1 MPDVQDIVAEVL
13 RDDEYVLGTFGDTG
27 PQGEKGDQGEE
38 GPQGPAGPSNVLSI
52 GTVVRGDDAA
62 ASITGTSP
70 NQILNL
76 TLPKG
81 DQGIQG
87 PEGPTGFA
95 PIANVT
101 KSGDTVTISIT
112 DENGTTTES
121 LITSYQEPL
130 LSAKWSDHLLSDIS
144 WLRADTFSWQSGET
158 YSSAYQHL
166 LDDIGYVR
174 YMIPNDDIQEKFYR
188 SPSDDTTMF
197 AWTNQYST
205 LYTENE
211 FPENGD
217 NFYYHNQVFGTV
229 LSTGTEAGSGV
240 VTPTTETI
248 AGTTITYYLADD
260 GHKIVLADQET
271 NVSTIYTATGVA
283 WYYVLDTTNTQFKLP
298 RTQYS
303 FVGLRDRVGKYVEP
317 GLPNI
322 TGGLEGIGTSS
333 SNSFGPATGCIT
345 KSTEYNGFQ
354 TGNSAYMKRTN
365 MGIDASLSSNIY
377 GNSDT
382 VQSAATQMYLYFYVG
397 QFTQTATEQTAGLN
411 SELFNGKV
419 DLNLNNMNPSQ
430 AAKNTIVSWSI
441 PDYTAGVSLINTASY
456 ENTITTKGFVLFN
469 AEYTSGNDR
478 AFVKKGSN
486 GIPYQTAACH
496 NYGNT
501 YYDGSHDIVP
511 VDVGDIVY
519 NEAGLITMTFFPCKG
534 V

>member
-112 DENGTTTES
+112 DKNGTTTES

-130 LSAKWSDHLLSDIS
+130 LSCKWSDHLLNDIS

-158 YSSAYQHL
+158 YLSVYQHL

-188 SPSDDTTMF
+188 SPSDDTTMY

-205 LYTENE
+205 LYTESE

-217 NFYYHNQVFGTV
+217 DFYYHNQVSGTV
-229 LSTGTEAGSGV
+229 LSTGTEAGSGA

-248 AGTTITYYLADD
+248 AGTTITYYPATD

-271 NVSTIYTATGVA
+271 TVHNIYNATGVA
-283 WYYVLDTTNTQFKLP
+283 RYFILDTANTRFKLP
-298 RTQYS
+298 RWKHNKYQAKAPV
-303 FVGLRDRVGKYVEP
+303 VGNGTTL
-317 GLPNI
+317 GLTNGNI
-322 TGGLEGIGTSS
+322 NGGLYGTTVNFTTAETRAYNTPIGTDLGAIS
-333 SNSFGPATGCIT
+333 GWATTALGVTTDAT
-345 KSTEYNGFQ
+345 KS
-354 TGNSAYMKRTN
+354 
-365 MGIDASLSSNIY
+365 GIE
-377 GNSDT
+377 
-382 VQSAATQMYLYFYVG
+382 ATLEEDDMYLYFYVG
-397 QFTQTATEQTAGLN
+397 NFSQSATEQTAGLN
-411 SELFNGKV
+411 SELFNAKV
-419 DLNLNNMNPSQ
+419 DLDGSNATFPHIIETYDDGNGNGYRVWSDKWCEQYGYVTGTSSYGKTTVNLLKEFKDTYYITSVAIRWGTESN
-430 AAKNTIVSWSI
+430 W
-441 PDYTAGVSLINTASY
+441 YTLSTGAGQSGVTDIAGPVAD
-456 ENTITTKGFVLFN
+456 ITTTSFSIQAFSDHKWEAKGYIN
-469 AEYTSGNDR
+469 
-478 AFVKKGSN
+478 
-486 GIPYQTAACH
+486 
-496 NYGNT
+496 
-501 YYDGSHDIVP
+501 
-511 VDVGDIVY
+511 
-519 NEAGLITMTFFPCKG
+519 
-534 V
+534 

>member
-27 PQGEKGDQGEE
+27 PQGEKGDQGDT

-52 GTVVRGDDAA
+52 GTVVRGDDAE

-112 DENGTTTES
+112 DKNGTTTES

-130 LSAKWSDHLLSDIS
+130 LSCKWSDHLLSDIS

-158 YSSAYQHL
+158 YLSVYKHL

-205 LYTENE
+205 LYTESE

-217 NFYYHNQVFGTV
+217 NFYYHDQIFGTV
-229 LSTGTEAGSGV
+229 LSTGAEAGSGV

-248 AGTTITYYLADD
+248 GSYTITYYLADD

-271 NVSTIYTATGVA
+271 TAQNIFNESGVA
-283 WYYVLDTTNTQFKLP
+283 WYYVLDTTNTRFKLP
-298 RTQYS
+298 RTKYG
-303 FVGLRDRVGKYVEP
+303 FTGLRDSVGNYVPES
-317 GLPNI
+317 LPDHNHSI
-322 TGGLEGIGTSS
+322 IEYDYGGSGHESFLYKENGSTQYTLQSTNAS
-333 SNSFGPATGCIT
+333 ASNST
-345 KSTEYNGFQ
+345 YQ
-354 TGNSAYMKRTN
+354 TNAP
-365 MGIDASLSSNIY
+365 
-377 GNSDT
+377 
-382 VQSAATQMYLYFYVG
+382 VQQRATQMYLYFYVG
-397 QFTQTATEQTAGLN
+397 NFSQSATEQTAGLN

-419 DLNLNNMNPSQ
+419 DLDGHNATFAHIVETYHNGTNWYRVWSDGWCEQGGRTTSYSGAGYQTITLLKQMADTNYTLLNCNNS
-430 AAKNTIVSWSI
+430 
-441 PDYTAGVSLINTASY
+441 TASRGDQRDAY
-456 ENTITTKGFVLFN
+456 IISETQIGVGYDNSQS
-469 AEYTSGNDR
+469 SG
-478 AFVKKGSN
+478 AIWKVEGYIS
-486 GIPYQTAACH
+486 
-496 NYGNT
+496 
-501 YYDGSHDIVP
+501 
-511 VDVGDIVY
+511 
-519 NEAGLITMTFFPCKG
+519 
-534 V
+534 